1 MTGVRAMKSKSF
13 DAANFLETN
22 DDIQEFLAQAAS
34 TGDTKHLSHCL
45 NIAIR
50 ARGAKGIVKTAHETA
65 EGLHQADCIDRA
77 KLSEYEKLILEA
89 YENNELQSTN
99 NFQEEVLQAKSAAR
113 NTLNNKAK
121 ISTSDK

>member
-50 ARGAKGIVKTAHETA
+50 ARGTK
-65 EGLHQADCIDRA
+65 
-77 KLSEYEKLILEA
+77 
-89 YENNELQSTN
+89 
-99 NFQEEVLQAKSAAR
+99 EVINVAAR

-121 ISTSDK
+121 ISTRDK

>member
-13 DAANFLETN
+13 DAASFLETN

-50 ARGAKGIVKTAHETA
+50 ARGTK
-65 EGLHQADCIDRA
+65 
-77 KLSEYEKLILEA
+77 
-89 YENNELQSTN
+89 
-99 NFQEEVLQAKSAAR
+99 EVINVAAR
-113 NTLNNKAK
+113 NTLNNKAR
-121 ISTSDK
+121 TRTRDK

>member
-1 MTGVRAMKSKSF
+1 MKSKSF

-50 ARGAKGIVKTAHETA
+50 ARGTK
-65 EGLHQADCIDRA
+65 
-77 KLSEYEKLILEA
+77 
-89 YENNELQSTN
+89 
-99 NFQEEVLQAKSAAR
+99 EVINVAAR